1 MGALTRSERALTGSE
16 LPDPLVVM
24 ALEQEAGDVF
34 QRAGIPV
41 LYTGVGKINATYHLA
56 IQLAAYARADAPL
69 PFVVNFGTAGSP
81 RFDTHT
87 LVACRSFVQRDMDA
101 SALGFE
107 VGQTPFDPVP
117 LVLTF
122 PALDLGLPEGVCG
135 SGDSFATT
143 CITTDCSVF
152 DMEAYALA
160 KVCWLR
166 GARFLAIKYIT
177 DGADHAAADA
187 WKENLK
193 SAPER
198 FLEVYRRLQRDVA

>member
-1 MGALTRSERALTGSE
+1 MAAMSGLA

-34 QRAGIPV
+34 ERAGVPV
-41 LYTGVGKINATYHLA
+41 LYTGVGKVNAAYHLA
-56 IQLAAYARADAPL
+56 IRLAGYGRAGAPL

-81 RFDTHT
+81 QFPTHSV
-87 LVACRSFVQRDMDA
+87 VACRSFVQRDMDA
-101 SALGFE
+101 SPLGFE
-107 VGQTPFDPVP
+107 VGQTPYDPAP
-117 LVLTF
+117 LVLSF

-143 CITTDCSVF
+143 CTTTSCSVF

-160 KVCWLR
+160 KVCWLQ
-166 GARFLAIKYIT
+166 GARVTSVKFIT
-177 DGADHAAADA
+177 DGADHSAAES
-187 WKENLK
+187 WTENLK

-198 FLEVYRRLQRDVA
+198 FLEVYRRLGPAIAALDRG

>member
-1 MGALTRSERALTGSE
+1 MGALSGND

-34 QRAGIPV
+34 QRAGVPV
-41 LYTGVGKINATYHLA
+41 LYTGVGKVNAAYHLA
-56 IQLAAYARADAPL
+56 LRLAAYSHAGAPV

-81 RFDTHT
+81 QFPARSV
-87 LVACRSFVQRDMDA
+87 VACRSFVQRDMDA

-143 CITTDCSVF
+143 CIATSCSVF

-160 KVCWLR
+160 KVCWLQ
-166 GARFLAIKYIT
+166 GAKFASIKYIT
-177 DGADHAAADA
+177 DGADHEAADT
-187 WKENLK
+187 WKANLQA
-193 SAPER
+193 APER
-198 FLEVYRRLQRDVA
+198 FLEVYHHIRSAIAATSKA

>member
-1 MGALTRSERALTGSE
+1 MGALSGSD

-34 QRAGIPV
+34 QRAGVPV
-41 LYTGVGKINATYHLA
+41 LYTGVGKINAAYHLA
-56 IQLAAYARADAPL
+56 IRLAAYGRAGAPL

-81 RFDTHT
+81 QFPTRSV
-87 LVACRSFVQRDMDA
+87 VACRSFVQRDMDA
-101 SALGFE
+101 SPLGFE

-122 PALDLGLPEGVCG
+122 PVLDLGLPEGVCG

-143 CITTDCSVF
+143 CITTSCSVF

-160 KVCWLR
+160 KVCWLQ
-166 GARFLAIKYIT
+166 GTRFLSIKYIT
-177 DGADHAAADA
+177 DGADHAAAESWNA
-187 WKENLK
+187 NLQ
-193 SAPER
+193 SAPQQ
-198 FLEVYRRLQRDVA
+198 FLDVYRRLASVA